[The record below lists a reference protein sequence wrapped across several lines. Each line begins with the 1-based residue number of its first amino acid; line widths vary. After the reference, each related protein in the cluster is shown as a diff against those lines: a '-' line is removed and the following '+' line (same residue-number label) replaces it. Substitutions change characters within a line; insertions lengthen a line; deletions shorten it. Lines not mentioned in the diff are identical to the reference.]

1 MWDYINTKRML
12 DLYNQPFD
20 MINSPFAFP
29 RLPPRAN
36 SPLGMSNV
44 SKIKDVIVRDKDAM
58 MGRLDGH
65 HAMFQHYASGLFNLS
80 PSQFMPGHPMHAKI
94 QAVETLREEN
104 ERLQQENSV
113 LKANKNKEKKN

>member
-1 MWDYINTKRML
+1 TKRML

-20 MINSPFAFP
+20 MITSPFAFP
-29 RLPPRAN
+29 RLPPRVN
-36 SPLGMSNV
+36 PSLGISNV

-80 PSQFMPGHPMHAKI
+80 PSQFMPGHPMHSKI
-94 QAVETLREEN
+94 QSVDALREEN

>member
-1 MWDYINTKRML
+1 
-12 DLYNQPFD
+12 
-20 MINSPFAFP
+20 MITSPFAFP
-29 RLPPRAN
+29 RLPPRVN
-36 SPLGMSNV
+36 HSLGISHV

-80 PSQFMPGHPMHAKI
+80 PSQFMPGHPMHSKI
-94 QAVETLREEN
+94 QSVDALREEN
-104 ERLQQENSV
+104 ERLQQENSI